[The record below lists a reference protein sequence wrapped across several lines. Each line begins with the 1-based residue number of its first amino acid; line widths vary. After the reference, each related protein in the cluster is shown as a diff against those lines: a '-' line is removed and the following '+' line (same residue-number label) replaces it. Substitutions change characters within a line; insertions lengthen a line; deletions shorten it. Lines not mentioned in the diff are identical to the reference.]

1 MSQPRDDRQDDLFRP
16 LLEEIINLRH
26 PLVRLAGEIDW
37 DFLAGRFS
45 SVCRVGP
52 GQPPL
57 PTRLVAGLFILKHMH
72 NLSDEA
78 LCERW
83 VENPYFQY
91 FCGEVVFRHELPFD
105 RSSLTRWRQ
114 RLGEEQIVALLQ
126 ESLSVA
132 HRTGAI
138 DTKDLERVAI
148 DTTVQE
154 KAIAHPTDAR
164 LTHRAIEKLVELAK
178 REGVA
183 LRQSYLRLAKRA
195 AIMVGRYTHAH
206 QFKRARR
213 ELKFL
218 RTRLGR
224 IIRDIRRKIEGNTAL
239 EDRFGPLLDLALRV
253 RHQEQRQRGP
263 KVYSLHA
270 PEVECIGRGKAR
282 APYEFGCKVS
292 IATPVTAPKGGQFV
306 LHAKALHGNP
316 YDGHTLGPVIAD
328 LEKLTG
334 GTVRRIHGDKGYRGH
349 NYPNRFKV
357 WISGQVRRVTKAI
370 RREMR
375 RRAAIEPVI
384 GHLKEDHRMGRNYL
398 TGRPGDRINAVLAAA
413 GYNFSLLLRWFDELL
428 RVLSLILCHALLA
441 DPLHLI
447 ITRCR
452 KKLSSRPTTWPD
464 RMMSQGCHKR
474 TDGPRQKK
482 CMVILFDH
490 SVSARQYCVGDRDAK
505 CFCRSQ
511 INRQLDLRGLLD
523 RKISRFRAGQYL
535 LHVFS
540 SAMIHGAP
548 WRPITHQGASICK
561 LRNVCDGGES
571 VLECQHGNGLT
582 QVIEGGVGHDDQGLR
597 RLARKSHK
605 GGTEFARGRELD
617 QPNRHTH

>member
-16 LLEEIINLRH
+16 SLEKIINLRH
-26 PLVRLAGEIDW
+26 PLVRLAAEIDW

-45 SVCRVGP
+45 SVCRLGP

-78 LCERW
+78 LCDRW

-91 FCGEVVFRHELPFD
+91 FCGEVVFRHDLPFD

-114 RLGEEQIVALLQ
+114 RLGEEQIAALLQ

-138 DTKDLERVAI
+138 ETKDLERVVV

-154 KAIAHPTDAR
+154 KAIAHPSDAR
-164 LTHRAIEKLVELAK
+164 LMHRAIEKLVDLAK
-178 REGVA
+178 RAGVE
-183 LRQSYLRLAKRA
+183 LRQSYLRVAKRA

-224 IIRDIRRKIEGNTAL
+224 IIRDIRRKIEGDPAL
-239 EDRFGPLLDLALRV
+239 EDRFGPLLDLAHRV

-270 PEVECIGRGKAR
+270 PEVECIGKGKAR

-292 IATPVTAPKGGQFV
+292 IATPATAPKGGQFV

-334 GTVRRIHGDKGYRGH
+334 VAARRIHGDKGYRGH
-349 NYPNRFKV
+349 NYPDRFKV

-375 RRAAIEPVI
+375 RRAAVEPVI
-384 GHLKEDHRMGRNYL
+384 GHLKDDHRMRRNHLKGRD
-398 TGRPGDRINAVLAAA
+398 GDRINAVLAAA
-413 GYNFSLLLRWFDELL
+413 GYNFSLLRRWLTNL
-428 RVLSLILCHALLA
+428 
-441 DPLHLI
+441 
-447 ITRCR
+447 
-452 KKLSSRPTTWPD
+452 
-464 RMMSQGCHKR
+464 
-474 TDGPRQKK
+474 
-482 CMVILFDH
+482 
-490 SVSARQYCVGDRDAK
+490 
-505 CFCRSQ
+505 
-511 INRQLDLRGLLD
+511 LRGLLW
-523 RKISRFRAGQYL
+523 I
-535 LHVFS
+535 
-540 SAMIHGAP
+540 
-548 WRPITHQGASICK
+548 IC
-561 LRNVCDGGES
+561 
-571 VLECQHGNGLT
+571 
-582 QVIEGGVGHDDQGLR
+582 R
-597 RLARKSHK
+597 RLS
-605 GGTEFARGRELD
+605 
-617 QPNRHTH
+617 QPHLA

>member
-1 MSQPRDDRQDDLFRP
+1 MSQPRDDRQDDLFRTS
-16 LLEEIINLRH
+16 LEAIINLRH
-26 PLVRLAGEIDW
+26 PLVRLAAEINW
-37 DFLAGRFS
+37 DFLAKRFS
-45 SVCRVGP
+45 SVCRLGP

-78 LCERW
+78 LCDRW
-83 VENPYFQY
+83 VENPYFQF
-91 FCGEVVFRHELPFD
+91 FCGEAVFRHELPFD

-114 RLGEEQIVALLQ
+114 RLGEEQIAALLQ

-132 HRTGAI
+132 HRSGAI
-138 DTKDLERVAI
+138 ETKDLERVVV

-164 LTHRAIEKLVELAK
+164 LIHRAIEKLVDLAK
-178 REGVA
+178 REGVK

-224 IIRDIRRKIEGNTAL
+224 IIRDIRRKIEDDGTL

-270 PEVECIGRGKAR
+270 PEVECIGKGKAR
-282 APYEFGCKVS
+282 TPYEFGCKVS
-292 IATPVTAPKGGQFV
+292 IVTPVTAPKGGQFV

-316 YDGHTLGPVIAD
+316 YDGHTLAPVIAN

-334 GTVRRIHGDKGYRGH
+334 VAVLRIHGDKGYRGH

-357 WISGQVRRVTKAI
+357 WISGQLRRVTKAI

-375 RRAAIEPVI
+375 RRAAVEPVI
-384 GHLKEDHRMGRNYL
+384 GHLKDDHRMRRNHLKGRE
-398 TGRPGDRINAVLAAA
+398 GDRINAVLAAA
-413 GYNFSLLLRWFDELL
+413 GYNFSLLLRWFRQFL
-428 RVLSLILCHALLA
+428 RVLLLIFGQTLA
-441 DPLHLI
+441 P
-447 ITRCR
+447 
-452 KKLSSRPTTWPD
+452 P
-464 RMMSQGCHKR
+464 
-474 TDGPRQKK
+474 
-482 CMVILFDH
+482 
-490 SVSARQYCVGDRDAK
+490 
-505 CFCRSQ
+505 
-511 INRQLDLRGLLD
+511 
-523 RKISRFRAGQYL
+523 
-535 LHVFS
+535 
-540 SAMIHGAP
+540 
-548 WRPITHQGASICK
+548 
-561 LRNVCDGGES
+561 
-571 VLECQHGNGLT
+571 
-582 QVIEGGVGHDDQGLR
+582 
-597 RLARKSHK
+597 RLA
-605 GGTEFARGRELD
+605 
-617 QPNRHTH
+617 